1 MEEPN
6 KFNCEFC
13 AYPFTRKDHMNAH
26 IKKLHNPN
34 PLIRKFVCPLPECS
48 VLSAYKSNWTIH
60 LKNIH
65 GFEEDEIAEMEM
77 ESVPV
82 PKGCENKHITS

>member
-1 MEEPN
+1 M
-6 KFNCEFC
+6 
-13 AYPFTRKDHMNAH
+13 
-26 IKKLHNPN
+26 
-34 PLIRKFVCPLPECS
+34 CPLPECG

-82 PKGCENKHITS
+82 PNECENKHITS